1 MKNKILISILL
12 VSFFNYIGCYSYSI
26 LTEEEISSSNP
37 PPYEDLRLVLKDNT
51 EIEFGSLT
59 NHISNNRY
67 YLKVDKPVKYVL
79 GRGDMMNLNTRLK
92 SAFEGFIEGEQID
105 SFKTN
110 LVDNEYF
117 TIYWTKDRERVSFKA
132 GDYME
137 FLPDQGTGYFILKPP
152 DSVHKISFDEVK
164 EIQTSQINWYVVVPL
179 TAVVIGLM
187 IYWLNTYEPPKVSVG
202 L

>member
-59 NHISNNRY
+59 NHIFNGRY

-152 DSVHKISFDEVK
+152 DSVLKISFDEVK
-164 EIQTSQINWYVVVPL
+164 EIQTSQINWYVVVPI
-179 TAVVIGLM
+179 TVVVIGLM
-187 IYWLNTYEPPKVSVG
+187 IYFLNTYQPSKVSIG